1 MNYNLKVLS
10 VLLKGVKYSFPQIF
24 ALVSAI
30 RPQMAQ
36 LEFFCHNFSYHFMPR
51 PGFEP
56 TPVELHQ
63 TGAFWRMLYQL
74 SYRAAGINRL
84 DKAQLEVK
92 NHPNN
97 SIELLK
103 GLRQQYKAERDTELD
118 RAIEKLEAEVVRG
131 RSEVEKEFQDRIR

>member
-1 MNYNLKVLS
+1 MGS
-10 VLLKGVKYSFPQIF
+10 I
-24 ALVSAI
+24 
-30 RPQMAQ
+30 
-36 LEFFCHNFSYHFMPR
+36 
-51 PGFEP
+51 
-56 TPVELHQ
+56 PVACYL
-63 TGAFWRMLYQL
+63 
-74 SYRAAGINRL
+74 RARL
-84 DKAQLEVK
+84 DKAQLKFK